1 MKHLKKISVLAA
13 VLVMVSMILA
23 SCGGG
28 GLKDDPAVGTW
39 EMTEVEYAGQTLSAD
54 DLKSTGQMDEM
65 PKLTIKE
72 DGTCTFAFMDEDG
85 EGTVSAGEDGQYDI
99 QDDSDQILTF
109 EIKDGKLRLDYS
121 EMSMVMIFEQTK

>member
-1 MKHLKKISVLAA
+1 MKHLKKLTVLAA
-13 VLVMVSMILA
+13 VLVMVSMNLA
-23 SCGGG
+23 YCGGG

-72 DGTCTFAFMDEDG
+72 DGTCTFSFMGEDG
-85 EGTVSAGEDGQYDI
+85 EGTVSAGEGGKYDI
-99 QDDSDQILTF
+99 QDDSDQTLTF

-121 EMSMVMIFEQTK
+121 EMSMVMIFEQSK

>member
-28 GLKDDPAVGTW
+28 GLKGDPAVGTW

-54 DLKSTGQMDEM
+54 DLKSTGQMGRNAEADNQGRRN
-65 PKLTIKE
+65 LHI
-72 DGTCTFAFMDEDG
+72 
-85 EGTVSAGEDGQYDI
+85 
-99 QDDSDQILTF
+99 
-109 EIKDGKLRLDYS
+109 RLHG
-121 EMSMVMIFEQTK
+121 

>member
-72 DGTCTFAFMDEDG
+72 DGTC
-85 EGTVSAGEDGQYDI
+85 GTE
-99 QDDSDQILTF
+99 L
-109 EIKDGKLRLDYS
+109 YS
-121 EMSMVMIFEQTK
+121 NTYQ

>member
-85 EGTVSAGEDGQYDI
+85 EGTVSAGGRSTQ
-99 QDDSDQILTF
+99 QQWS
-109 EIKDGKLRLDYS
+109 
-121 EMSMVMIFEQTK
+121 

>member
-23 SCGGG
+23 SCGG

-72 DGTCTFAFMDEDG
+72 DGTCTFSFMGEDG
-85 EGTVSAGEDGQYDI
+85 EGTVSAGEGGQYDI
-99 QDDSDQILTF
+99 QDDSDQTLTF

>member
-28 GLKDDPAVGTW
+28 GLKGDPAVGTW

-54 DLKSTGQMDEM
+54 DLKSTGQMDGDAEADNQGRQEPAHSPSWM
-65 PKLTIKE
+65 K
-72 DGTCTFAFMDEDG
+72 M
-85 EGTVSAGEDGQYDI
+85 
-99 QDDSDQILTF
+99 
-109 EIKDGKLRLDYS
+109 GKVLFPL
-121 EMSMVMIFEQTK
+121 EKTASMICRMIPIRF

>member
-28 GLKDDPAVGTW
+28 GLKGDPAVGTW

-65 PKLTIKE
+65 PKLNDQTFDEATATAMKPQLEQAMNSMESQFQGMIDDLKE
-72 DGTCTFAFMDEDG
+72 DSGIDDVSMTIVYQDANGTE
-85 EGTVSAGEDGQYDI
+85 
-99 QDDSDQILTF
+99 L
-109 EIKDGKLRLDYS
+109 YS
-121 EMSMVMIFEQTK
+121 NTYQ

>member
-72 DGTCTFAFMDEDG
+72 DGTCTLA
-85 EGTVSAGEDGQYDI
+85 GTGH
-99 QDDSDQILTF
+99 
-109 EIKDGKLRLDYS
+109 
-121 EMSMVMIFEQTK
+121 EQHGIPIPGHDR

>member
-72 DGTCTFAFMDEDG
+72 DGTCTFAFMG
-85 EGTVSAGEDGQYDI
+85 V
-99 QDDSDQILTF
+99 
-109 EIKDGKLRLDYS
+109 KMGKVLFPLEKAASMTSRMIPIRL
-121 EMSMVMIFEQTK
+121 

>member
-28 GLKDDPAVGTW
+28 GLKGDPAVGTW
-39 EMTEVEYAGQTLSAD
+39 GVTEVEYAGQTLSAD

-65 PKLTIKE
+65 PKLE
-72 DGTCTFAFMDEDG
+72 DQGRRNLHIRLHGCKVWEGTCFRWRRRP
-85 EGTVSAGEDGQYDI
+85 V
-99 QDDSDQILTF
+99 
-109 EIKDGKLRLDYS
+109 
-121 EMSMVMIFEQTK
+121 

>member
-28 GLKDDPAVGTW
+28 GLKDDPAVGTQ

-54 DLKSTGQMDEM
+54 DLKSTGQMEKAASM
-65 PKLTIKE
+65 TSRMIPI
-72 DGTCTFAFMDEDG
+72 
-85 EGTVSAGEDGQYDI
+85 
-99 QDDSDQILTF
+99 
-109 EIKDGKLRLDYS
+109 RL
-121 EMSMVMIFEQTK
+121 

>member
-54 DLKSTGQMDEM
+54 DLKEDSGIDDVSM
-65 PKLTIKE
+65 TIVYQ
-72 DGTCTFAFMDEDG
+72 DANGTE
-85 EGTVSAGEDGQYDI
+85 
-99 QDDSDQILTF
+99 L
-109 EIKDGKLRLDYS
+109 YS
-121 EMSMVMIFEQTK
+121 NTYQ

>member
-28 GLKDDPAVGTW
+28 GLKGDPAVGTW

-72 DGTCTFAFMDEDG
+72 DGTCHSPSWM
-85 EGTVSAGEDGQYDI
+85 
-99 QDDSDQILTF
+99 
-109 EIKDGKLRLDYS
+109 KMGKVLFPL
-121 EMSMVMIFEQTK
+121 EKTASMISRMIPIRF

>member
-28 GLKDDPAVGTW
+28 GLKGDPAVGTW

-109 EIKDGKLRLDYS
+109 ELSNLDL
-121 EMSMVMIFEQTK
+121 KG

>member
-28 GLKDDPAVGTW
+28 TLKDDPAVGSW
-39 EMTEVEYAGQTLSAD
+39 EMTEVEYSGQTISAD
-54 DLKSTGQMDEM
+54 QLKSTGQMDTM
-65 PKLTIKE
+65 PKLTINE
-72 DGTCTFAFMDEDG
+72 DGTCTFEFNG
-85 EGTVSAGEDGQYDI
+85 ENGQGTVAAGEDGKYDI
-99 QDDSDQILTF
+99 QDDSDQTLTF

-121 EMSMVMIFEQTK
+121 QMSMVMIFEQSK